1 MSLLDSI
8 PFPLVTPEMVSE
20 TLLFSRQIHASQEGL
35 SPLNLAFSGVSGKR
49 ANYVFLPLILFILV
63 HIPR

>member
-1 MSLLDSI
+1 MSLLDST

-35 SPLNLAFSGVSGKR
+35 SPLNLAFSGARGKR
-49 ANYVFLPLILFILV
+49 ANYVFLPLILFLLV
-63 HIPR
+63 RIPR